1 MKSKTIIISEQNSSG
16 RGILTLYMED
26 DLLKGKLRI
35 YDLPK
40 LSASCKLGIYH
51 NNEVFSSN
59 LIYKNGFYAT
69 SLVGNFNLDADFYTA
84 IIDTSLNN
92 KVILSGGTYAGFYF
106 DDNSVFSPLAEEE
119 KPTYE
124 QLLADEDYNINY
136 KHETEHPNQNIEA
149 HETPQQNQTEP
160 QPTLQTEN
168 LNCNHPDCANCKY
181 KEYFY
186 SNNPLPEILHTEE
199 ANKIETDKTSQI
211 QENDNNITSIFDSL
225 LPQFDYILKNYPENE
240 ELNKLIENAK
250 FVRIAEGES
259 NYSLGAIYENQN
271 MQYICYAIKCNYN
284 TPAPE
289 ELGKFYQWLP
299 TDPTDPLSEG
309 YYIVYQDAHDLKII
323 EI

>member
-16 RGILTLYMED
+16 RGILTLYLED

-40 LSASCKLGIYH
+40 LNPTCKLGVYH
-51 NNEVFSSN
+51 NNEVYSSN
-59 LIYKNGFYAT
+59 LIYKNGFYST

-84 IIDTSLNN
+84 IIDTNLNN

-106 DDNSVFSPLAEEE
+106 DDNSVFSPLKEET

-124 QLLADEDYNINY
+124 QLLNDEDYNINY
-136 KHETEHPNQNIEA
+136 KQETDSLELEQTEISHETLPQN
-149 HETPQQNQTEP
+149 NKSKK
-160 QPTLQTEN
+160 
-168 LNCNHPDCANCKY
+168 NCNFPDCASCKY

-186 SNNPLPEILHTEE
+186 SNNPLPELLQTKNDIKAESPLPTETLE
-199 ANKIETDKTSQI
+199 KE
-211 QENDNNITSIFDSL
+211 NNITSILDSL
-225 LPQFDYILKNYPENE
+225 LPQFDYILKNYPKND
-240 ELNKLIENAK
+240 ELNKLIDNAK

-259 NYSLGAIYENQN
+259 NYSIGAIYEEQN
-271 MQYICYAIKCNYN
+271 IQYICYAIKCNYN

-299 TDPTDPLSEG
+299 TDATDPLSEG